1 MSVQIHMINLL
12 NLLFLLIH
20 VIDLEPDNTNRAE
33 ISDPYFGVEY
43 ELGRVSNINSTYNPQ
58 NGDIYL
64 FRNDQFRN
72 YLVRISVDGKIDT
85 LAYGLFG
92 AGEIF
97 EMDTHPDGDR
107 VRFWDRG
114 VGRVFDFYLDEKKL
128 ERIDQSHSHN
138 NMFGHAAYVDSEG
151 GIFAMGG
158 YGYWQLKN
166 LLVRYEPD
174 LKQWEQVIVTNREQV
189 PEARNGKLFADNE
202 FLYYLIE
209 NTHRNSKRLDLFK
222 LDNNINVW
230 NKDKNGSY
238 LLQSHFKIPGSTFRY
253 NSTYSIDKE
262 NSIVA
267 LISENN
273 LTSIIIFYD
282 LTRQKRY
289 IFNAEQHGIYS
300 PRAVFYSE
308 MLKKWVVLSHGIN
321 SQDRTRLNVKTIESA
336 FILDNII
343 PETAPF
349 WVARPFFYGTASM
362 IFLLLL
368 LLSIYKVS
376 SEVVKRQKEA
386 SGEKAMIRIKIIH
399 KNHKPVDV
407 IVAGKKVDLET
418 DLIVY
423 RFWTFILNAAQ
434 ANLNQILLTDFDE
447 KVLESIQENSQ
458 RSRVRSKLFELVN
471 REMQKPFLYTMKS
484 EYDKRVKLV
493 KIDYSLLDI

>member
-33 ISDPYFGVEY
+33 ISEPYFGVEY
-43 ELGRVSNINSTYNPQ
+43 ELGSVRGINSTYNPL

-64 FRNDQFRN
+64 YRND
-72 YLVRISVDGKIDT
+72 LVRISVDAKIDT

-92 AGEIF
+92 EGEIF

-114 VGRVFDFYLDEKKL
+114 VGRVFDFYLNEKKL

-273 LTSIIIFYD
+273 RTSIIIFYD

-321 SQDRTRLNVKTIESA
+321 RQDRTRLNVKTIESA

-376 SEVVKRQKEA
+376 SETDKRFN
-386 SGEKAMIRIKIIH
+386 KATSNEDKGGIKIIY
-399 KNHKPVDV
+399 KNHEPIHV
-407 IVAGKKVDLET
+407 IISGKKVDLEA
-418 DLIVY
+418 DLTVY
-423 RFWTFILNAAQ
+423 KFWAFILNAAQ
-434 ANLNQILLTDFDE
+434 ASRNQILLADFDE
-447 KVLESIQENSQ
+447 KVFENMAESSQ
-458 RSRVRSKLFELVN
+458 RSRDRSRLFERVN
-471 REMQKPFLYTMKS
+471 KEVQKPFIYTMKS
-484 EYDKRVKLV
+484 EYDKRVKV
-493 KIDYSLLDI
+493 VEIDYSRLDIKKY